1 MFPEAILFW
10 KPVRNKGYHFAT
22 PWSPCT
28 ILSVSLWEIAAPLIA
43 AMAATLT
50 IWVRDPLA
58 EWSYELAVFGI
69 AIAVCVRRGR
79 LQLNATSLALG
90 AIGLWGFIE
99 LALGA
104 SVYRYAT
111 LNAGL
116 RFAAL
121 AATAYIAPSGRSRG
135 VFLRVFVWFAFGLS
149 VLSVL
154 AYYSSRGKV
163 LWIFASEYP
172 DVWGPFPNRNNF
184 AAFLELAMPVALWLA
199 ITRDRVYVWIAA
211 AMLAAGIA
219 SASRAGAVLLTVES
233 LAVFALAPGSRRMLA
248 RFAAAAVVLAAIAGA
263 GQLAG
268 RIFEPDPLRYRREM
282 AHSALAMIRDRPFS
296 GFGLGTFATV
306 YPQYAEFDAGA
317 TVNHAHND
325 WLEWASE
332 GGVGFAAAWGVLAA
346 AMLRRV
352 RGSIWTIGVPT
363 VMIHALVDYPFAR
376 FGVSAW
382 TFLLIGMRE
391 LDPGGH

>member
-1 MFPEAILFW
+1 MILDPILFW
-10 KPVRNKGYHFAT
+10 KPVWNKRYQYVT
-22 PWSPCT
+22 PWSGCT
-28 ILSVSLWEIAAPLIA
+28 IYRASLWEVAAPLIA

-58 EWSYELAVFGI
+58 EWSYELAVF
-69 AIAVCVRRGR
+69 AVAMAMCMRRPR

-90 AIGLWGFIE
+90 AIALWGFIE

-104 SVYRYAT
+104 TEYRYAT
-111 LNAGL
+111 LNAGP

-121 AATAYIAPSGRSRG
+121 AATAYIAPTGRSRA
-135 VFLRVFVWFAFGLS
+135 VFLRMFVWFAFGLS

-163 LWIFASEYP
+163 VWIFPSEYP
-172 DVWGPFPNRNNF
+172 DVWGPFLNRNNF

-199 ITRDRVYVWIAA
+199 ITRDRAYVWIAA

-219 SASRAGAVLLTVES
+219 SASRAGAVLLTLES
-233 LAVFALAPGSRRMLA
+233 LAVVAVAPGSRRMLA
-248 RFAAAAVVLAAIAGA
+248 RFGVAAVVLTAIAGA

-282 AHSALAMIRDRPFS
+282 ARSALAMIRGRPFS

-346 AMLRRV
+346 AMLRRA
-352 RGSIWTIGVPT
+352 RGSIWAIGVPA

-391 LDPGGH
+391 LDPGEH

>member
-1 MFPEAILFW
+1 
-10 KPVRNKGYHFAT
+10 
-22 PWSPCT
+22 
-28 ILSVSLWEIAAPLIA
+28 
-43 AMAATLT
+43 
-50 IWVRDPLA
+50 
-58 EWSYELAVFGI
+58 
-69 AIAVCVRRGR
+69 
-79 LQLNATSLALG
+79 
-90 AIGLWGFIE
+90 
-99 LALGA
+99 
-104 SVYRYAT
+104 
-111 LNAGL
+111 
-116 RFAAL
+116 
-121 AATAYIAPSGRSRG
+121 
-135 VFLRVFVWFAFGLS
+135 
-149 VLSVL
+149 
-154 AYYSSRGKV
+154 
-163 LWIFASEYP
+163 
-172 DVWGPFPNRNNF
+172 
-184 AAFLELAMPVALWLA
+184 
-199 ITRDRVYVWIAA
+199 
-211 AMLAAGIA
+211 
-219 SASRAGAVLLTVES
+219 
-233 LAVFALAPGSRRMLA
+233 MLA